1 MFVVVAEKQAAYPVR
16 VPGELDVYGP
26 FNHQLQAKDFAQALM
41 VDTGAMAEVK
51 LIQPTPAIGDEGL

>member
-1 MFVVVAEKQAAYPVR
+1 M
-16 VPGELDVYGP
+16 YGP